1 VIPLLENVDMF
12 TQQEGANSL
21 RISWDGELD
30 EKFQGQPIQSPPCD
44 FPGQPGLVIELK
56 GS

>member
-1 VIPLLENVDMF
+1 MLTFF